1 MEIVRKNSLEEIN
14 GTIPVPSGKGG
25 FFKKLFAFSGPG
37 ALVAVGYMDPGNWIT
52 SIQGGA
58 LYSYLLLSVILIS
71 SLIAMM
77 LQVMCAKL
85 GIVTGMDLAQA
96 TKALVGKRTAAALW
110 FTTELAIIATEI
122 AEVIGS
128 AIALNLLFKIPL
140 LLGVMITV
148 LDVFLLLVLM
158 KFAIRK
164 IEALVFTLIATIFI
178 IFAYEVALA
187 NPDLVQIAH
196 AFIPQKKILTAHV
209 AGGDS
214 AFFIALGIV
223 GATVMPHNLYLHSS
237 LVQSRQYDQ
246 NNEWAVK
253 EAIRYAT
260 IDSNIQLGFSFIIN
274 CLLLILGAALFFGK
288 NPDDIGHFTQLY
300 DALQDNNMVGVM
312 ASATLATLFAV
323 ALLASGQ
330 NATITGTL
338 TGQIVMEGF
347 INFRIPVWQRRL
359 MSRLFAIMPVIVCI
373 YLWGDKGDVVEK
385 LLVYTQVFLSIALPI
400 SMIPLL
406 YLTSSKKRMGKFV
419 NCKIFMILGWLA
431 TTLLLILNLQL
442 ITETV
447 RMMFG

>member
-1 MEIVRKNSLEEIN
+1 MEIVRKTSLEEIN
-14 GTIPVPSGKGG
+14 STIPVPTEKGG
-25 FFKKLFAFSGPG
+25 FIKKLFAFSGPG

-71 SLIAMM
+71 SLIAML

-96 TKALVGKRTAAALW
+96 TKVLVGKRTAIVLW
-110 FTTELAIIATEI
+110 IATELAIIATEI

-128 AIALNLLFKIPL
+128 SIALNLLFKIPF

-148 LDVFLLLVLM
+148 LDVFLLLALM
-158 KFAIRK
+158 KFGIRK
-164 IEALVFTLIATIFI
+164 IEALVFTLITTIFI

-187 NPDLVQIAH
+187 NLDLSHIVRTL
-196 AFIPQKKILTAHV
+196 IPQTDILTAHV

-223 GATVMPHNLYLHSS
+223 GATIMPHNLYLHSS
-237 LVQSRQYDQ
+237 IVQSRQYNRSTEQ
-246 NNEWAVK
+246 GLK
-253 EAIRYAT
+253 EAILYAT
-260 IDSNIQLGFSFIIN
+260 IDSNIQLSFSFIIN
-274 CLLLILGAALFFGK
+274 CLLLILGATLFFGK
-288 NPDDIGHFTQLY
+288 NPDDIGRFAQLY
-300 DALQDNNMVGVM
+300 DALQDHNMVGAI
-312 ASATLATLFAV
+312 ASSTLATLFAI

-347 INFRIPVWQRRL
+347 INFKLPLWQRR
-359 MSRLFAIMPVIVCI
+359 MITRSIAIMPVVACV

-400 SMIPLL
+400 SMVPLL
-406 YLTSSKKRMGKFV
+406 YLTSSKKLMGKFV
-419 NCKIFMILGWLA
+419 NCRLFIVLGWLA
-431 TTLLLILNLQL
+431 TVVLVVLNIQL
-442 ITETV
+442 IIETLQ
-447 RMMFG
+447 MAI